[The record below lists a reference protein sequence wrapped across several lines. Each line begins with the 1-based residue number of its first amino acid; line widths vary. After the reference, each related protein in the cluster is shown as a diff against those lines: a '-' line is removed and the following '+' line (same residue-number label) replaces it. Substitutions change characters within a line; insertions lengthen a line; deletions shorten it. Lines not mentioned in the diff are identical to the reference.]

1 MPKYTE
7 NGLSLR
13 WDEPDLNASPP
24 LPGWVRLTIAVS
36 PRHMSNVVHASYRLG
51 GGPERFAS
59 GHRLAGLR
67 AGAEDLFAIDIP
79 PIPVG
84 ATIDYLP
91 RLSCSNRSA
100 DPRRGG
106 FAWAVSKPAEAAR
119 PSQAPQAVAQS
130 TFGMRMDLLARV
142 TVPLDRQ
149 PISVGETPDG
159 LRIDFPLGESGTVDG
174 PLLSGAIL
182 HSGEDWML
190 VRRDGIGLSQV
201 RVLIRTSKGEIIMGD
216 YGGVVDFG
224 PDGYNDLISGSGP
237 ESATVQLVPRYTTS
251 APSMQ
256 WLNRRQCIGIGRVM
270 MKSLVVEYDLY
281 SVHSLATEPRS
292 SA

>member
-1 MPKYTE
+1 MPKYSE

-13 WDEPDLNASPP
+13 WDEPDLDAGLP
-24 LPGWVRLTIAVS
+24 LPGWTRVVVAVS
-36 PRHMSNVVHASYRLG
+36 PRHVSNVVQATYRLHG
-51 GGPERFAS
+51 GADRLAL

-79 PIPVG
+79 PIPAG
-84 ATIDYLP
+84 TTIDYLP

-106 FAWAVSKPAEAAR
+106 VAWTLSKSAEVAR
-119 PSQAPQAVAQS
+119 PSQAPQAATQS
-130 TFGMRMDLLARV
+130 TFGMRMELLARV
-142 TVPLDRQ
+142 RVPLDRQ

-159 LRIDFPLGESGTVDG
+159 LRIDFPLGESGTVEG
-174 PLLSGAIL
+174 PQLNGCIL

-201 RVLIRTSKGEIIMGD
+201 RVLIRTSQGEIIMGD

-224 PDGYNDLISGSGP
+224 PNGYSDLIRGSGP

-281 SVHSLATEPRS
+281 SVHSLATEPGS